1 VIDVA
6 AVRALAAEHIRELG
20 LSGPPFDHQASL
32 AARQLQLAPVSLEEI
47 LADSNLPE
55 DARDKIDGF
64 VDLNSRIVCLR
75 GDLHP
80 HQRRTGLLHEVAHDI
95 FPWQRELLLHHYCS
109 IFLPPELQREFEL
122 EANRFAVEC
131 TFFGDRFVELTN
143 SHPHHLRTA
152 VAFAGDHAASFES
165 TFRHYVEC
173 HPGFCLLL
181 VSTLVE
187 YDPDTGEPVFEVRQ
201 YVRSPAA
208 TIVVRPR
215 QRFSGPELARLV
227 SGVTGYELIEHEVEM
242 ANGAETRRFV
252 AQSFWNTYKLFTLVW
267 L

>member
-1 VIDVA
+1 M
-6 AVRALAAEHIRELG
+6 
-20 LSGPPFDHQASL
+20 PPFDHGASL
-32 AARQLQLAPVSLEEI
+32 AARQLHLAPASLEEI

-64 VDLNSRIVCLR
+64 VDLNARIVCLR

-80 HQRRTGLLHEVAHDI
+80 HQRRTGLLHELAHDI
-95 FPWQRELLLHHYCS
+95 LPWQRELLLSNYCS

-131 TFFGDRFVELTN
+131 TFFGDRFVELAK
-143 SHPHHLRTA
+143 SHPHHLSTA
-152 VAFAGDHAASFES
+152 VGFAGDHCASFES

-173 HPGFCLLL
+173 HPGACLLL
-181 VSTLVE
+181 ISSLVD
-187 YDPDTGEPVFEVRQ
+187 YDLITGEPVFEVRQ
-201 YVRSPAA
+201 YVRSSSA
-208 TIVVRPR
+208 TFGVQPR
-215 QRFSGPELARLV
+215 QRFSTPEVSKLVTGASGSRLV
-227 SGVTGYELIEHEVEM
+227 EHGVEM
-242 ANGAETRRFV
+242 TSRATAKMQTFL